1 MKDFR
6 RTTTDIINKGFDKRK
21 RYGIDAVPV
30 IKSGTVFQHIADP
43 RSSVGWWIYMRNM
56 GGSLHPETA
65 QQMEI
70 FSEPTTPK
78 NYSDLEAM
86 GLHHHDHAALLDRLI
101 EDGFISME
109 DLQAVIAKMD

>member
-43 RSSVGWWIYMRNM
+43 RSAVGV
-56 GGSLHPETA
+56 S
-65 QQMEI
+65 
-70 FSEPTTPK
+70 
-78 NYSDLEAM
+78 
-86 GLHHHDHAALLDRLI
+86 
-101 EDGFISME
+101 
-109 DLQAVIAKMD
+109 